1 MRVVFMGTPDFA
13 VGALRAIWEAG
24 HEIPAVITQPDKP
37 KGRGKTLQMPP
48 VKAFAVEKGIEVF
61 QPERLKRP
69 EAVERLASYGADVFV
84 VAAFGQIL
92 SREILQL
99 PVYGCVNIHASL
111 LPKYR
116 GSAPIQWAILNGETV
131 SGVTIMQMD
140 EGIDTGDMLFK
151 REVPIDPED
160 TASTLQ
166 DKLAEAGAALI
177 VPALDAIEKG
187 SIQAVP
193 QPEEGGCYASMI
205 DKKMGLIDFS
215 RSAEQIHRQIRGLN
229 PWPSAYTSYKGK
241 TLKIW
246 EARVTGEEADGCP
259 GSVSRVEK
267 DAVCVNTGDGLLR
280 VTRVQIE
287 GKKQMPV
294 KDFLLGY
301 RMDKGEMLGC

>member
-1 MRVVFMGTPDFA
+1 MGTPDFA
-13 VGALRAIWEAG
+13 VGALRSLWEAG
-24 HEIPAVITQPDKP
+24 HEIRAVVTQPDKP
-37 KGRGKTLQMPP
+37 KGRGKALQMSP
-48 VKAFAVEKGIEVF
+48 VKAFAVENGIEVF
-61 QPERLKRP
+61 QPERVKRP
-69 EAVERLASYGADVFV
+69 EAVERLASYGADIFV

-99 PVYGCVNIHASL
+99 PIYGCVNIHASL

-116 GSAPIQWAILNGETV
+116 GSAPIQWAILNGEAVT
-131 SGVTIMQMD
+131 GVTIMQMD

-151 REVPIDPED
+151 KEVPIDLQD
-160 TASTLQ
+160 TAATLQ

-187 SIQAVP
+187 MAKATP
-193 QPEEGGCYASMI
+193 QPEAGSCYASMI

-215 RSAEQIHRQIRGLN
+215 GSAEQIQRLIRGLN

-246 EARVTGEEADGCP
+246 EAYVPGEETDGSP

-267 DAVCVNTGDGLLR
+267 EAVYVNTGNGILK

-287 GKKQMPV
+287 GKKQMAV

-301 RMDKGEMLGC
+301 RMEKGERLGC